1 MVQFAVDVV
10 LGHTQFHEF
19 YPHARRTFARPSAG
33 RAGIATGGRT
43 AGRFV
48 SYSNRKPYVVAE
60 RLEELSG
67 PTAGTITLPPHLD
80 WSGNATYDLGK
91 PSRLASMYR
100 TVLNEAG
107 CPEDLRAWLNARVLA
122 RLWPTL
128 WLPAALRRV
137 WEDHF
142 PELSTL
148 RAQAV

>member
-10 LGHTQFHEF
+10 LGHAEFHEF
-19 YPHARRTFARPSAG
+19 YPRARRPFARPQAARSMSVAH
-33 RAGIATGGRT
+33 ART
-43 AGRFV
+43 PDRFV
-48 SYSNRKPYVVAE
+48 TYSDRKPYVVAE
-60 RLEELSG
+60 RLEDLGG
-67 PTAGTITLPPHLD
+67 PTAGTITLPAHLD

-107 CPEDLRAWLNARVLA
+107 CADDLRAWLNARVLA

-142 PELSTL
+142 PELSAL
-148 RAQAV
+148 RAHAV